1 MGYLLF
7 ADRGVRR
14 YSDSRERR
22 FLRGLAYADRVS
34 PAKNRTRRKEPNDP
48 LERTLMADCPF
59 RIIDS
64 PRYGSFGAGDT
75 EINHMTDGR
84 SS

>member
-1 MGYLLF
+1 
-7 ADRGVRR
+7 
-14 YSDSRERR
+14 
-22 FLRGLAYADRVS
+22 
-34 PAKNRTRRKEPNDP
+34 
-48 LERTLMADCPF
+48 MADCPF

-64 PRYGSFGAGDT
+64 PRYGSFGTGDT